1 MLFILPYIFHS
12 FPSHCFPIIDIST
25 LLITIKTKM
34 NFLTISITNLKIS
47 PSISIFG
54 AVSGS
59 CSVPKWVSNSNK
71 KLGNVGK
78 HGFDSR
84 FNLGYKNVESFR
96 NGRVLVEVMCGRVEI
111 ENREEEDAFYMRKCL
126 DLAKQAIGYTS
137 PNPMVGSII
146 VKESKIVDQS
156 FHPKAG
162 QEV

>member
-1 MLFILPYIFHS
+1 
-12 FPSHCFPIIDIST
+12 
-25 LLITIKTKM
+25 M
-34 NFLTISITNLKIS
+34 NFLTIINPNLRIN
-47 PSISIFG
+47 PSVSIFG

-78 HGFDSR
+78 LGFDSR

-96 NGRVLVEVMCGRVEI
+96 NGRGLVEVMCRRAEI
-111 ENREEEDAFYMRKCL
+111 ENGEEDAFYMRKCVE
-126 DLAKQAIGYTS
+126 LAKQAIGYTS

-146 VKESKIVDQS
+146 VKHGKIVGQG

-162 QEV
+162 QPHAEVIASIYHY